1 MSRLR
6 PALINRALLLAAAVL
21 LLGGCTAG
29 PKVFTNESPIADF
42 GRYSTYTF
50 ADDLGTDEGRDV
62 RTLMSQYLIDEVSGQ
77 LDSRGYTFV
86 EQDADLTVNF
96 DMLTQEKLR
105 SVPTASYGGY
115 YGYGRYPGWG
125 YYGAYG
131 DTYRITQFTEGSLS
145 VTLIDSTTNGVV
157 WEGIGVGRITDEVRE
172 NLGLSIREAVNLMFA
187 RFPYIAG
194 SPAPVA
200 QQSAS
205 TNQR

>member
-1 MSRLR
+1 MANFQASLFKKA
-6 PALINRALLLAAAVL
+6 PLLAASVVL
-21 LLGGCTAG
+21 LAGCATG
-29 PKVFTNESPIADF
+29 PKIFTNESPIADF
-42 GRYSTYTF
+42 GSYNTYTF
-50 ADDLGTDEGRDV
+50 AEELGTDEGRDM

-77 LDSRGYTFV
+77 LESRGYTFV

-131 DTYRITQFTEGSLS
+131 DSYRITQFTEGSLS
-145 VTLIDSTTNGVV
+145 VILIDSTTNGVV
-157 WEGIGVGRITDEVRE
+157 WEGIGVGRITDEIRE
-172 NLGLSIREAVNLMFA
+172 NLGLSVREAVNLMFA
-187 RFPYIAG
+187 QFPYMAG

-205 TNQR
+205 TR